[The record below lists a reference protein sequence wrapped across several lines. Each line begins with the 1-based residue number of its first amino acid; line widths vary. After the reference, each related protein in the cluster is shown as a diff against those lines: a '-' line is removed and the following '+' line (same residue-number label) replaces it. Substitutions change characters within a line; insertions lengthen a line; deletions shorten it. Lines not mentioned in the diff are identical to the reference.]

1 MTQMDAALRDFEQA
15 HRLDPQL
22 SFAQDAMGM
31 LFSQKHDNAAAL
43 ALFAQQSQLHPDDPL
58 LQYLYAEALSQVEN
72 PDQKLTEKAIAT
84 AQRAVQLEPSYQP
97 ARDLLCVLLL
107 RHDDLAGVIAQA
119 EEATK
124 RDPYDEVALY
134 QELLAERKLNHPD
147 RTATL
152 VKQFKEAKAHNQE
165 AKTKYLLQEAPPPQ

>member
-1 MTQMDAALRDFEQA
+1 MDAALRDFEQA

-43 ALFAQQSQLHPDDPL
+43 ALFAQQSQLHPEDPL

-84 AQRAVQLEPSYQP
+84 AQRAVQLEPSYL
-97 ARDLLCVLLL
+97 REICCVFYCF
-107 RHDDLAGVIAQA
+107 ATTISQA
-119 EEATK
+119 SSPRPKKRPGAILMTK
-124 RDPYDEVALY
+124 SRSIRSFSPNVS
-134 QELLAERKLNHPD
+134 
-147 RTATL
+147 
-152 VKQFKEAKAHNQE
+152 
-165 AKTKYLLQEAPPPQ
+165 